1 MTQNIEQLLRKSRAI
16 ISLQGREYVTFRGLL
31 YVAHESGLE
40 SIDVELVSWDAET
53 RSAIC
58 RATVKGARGTFS
70 DIGDASP
77 SNVNKMIANA
87 CLRMASTRAQ
97 GRALRSYLG
106 VGITSLEEL
115 PGDAPKEPPAPA
127 TKASTK
133 KTPTKKTSTKKTE
146 EPFDYRAAAAWAV
159 KVGAFKTV
167 EEAEKEARVTL
178 GGGTLTNAQRRSMWR
193 KRCEGAT
200 T

>member
-1 MTQNIEQLLRKSRAI
+1 MSQNIEQLLRKSRAI

-115 PGDAPKEPPAPA
+115 PGDAPKEPPAPT
-127 TKASTK
+127 TKAS
-133 KTPTKKTSTKKTE
+133 TKKTSTKKTE
-146 EPFDYRAAAAWAV
+146 AFDFAAAAAWAV
-159 KVGAFKTV
+159 KVGAFETIQ
-167 EEAEKEARVTL
+167 EAEKEARVTL
-178 GGGTLTNAQRRSMWR
+178 GGGTLTNGQRRVMWR
-193 KRCEGAT
+193 KRCEGGKG
-200 T
+200 

>member
-1 MTQNIEQLLRKSRAI
+1 MSQNIEQLLRKSRAI

-127 TKASTK
+127 TK
-133 KTPTKKTSTKKTE
+133 TPTKKT
-146 EPFDYRAAAAWAV
+146 EPFDFAAAAAWAV

-167 EEAEKEARVTL
+167 QEAEKEARVTL
-178 GGGTLTNAQRRSMWR
+178 GGGTLTNAQRRVMWR
-193 KRCEGAT
+193 KRCEGGKG
-200 T
+200 

>member
-77 SNVNKMIANA
+77 ANVNKMIANA
-87 CLRMASTRAQ
+87 CLRMSSTRSQ
-97 GRALRSYLG
+97 SRALRSYLG
-106 VGITSLEEL
+106 IGITSVEEL

-133 KTPTKKTSTKKTE
+133 KTSTKKTE
-146 EPFDYRAAAAWAV
+146 PFDFAAAAAWAV

-178 GGGTLTNAQRRSMWR
+178 GGGTLTNGQRRSMWR
-193 KRCEGAT
+193 KRCEGGKG
-200 T
+200 

>member
-115 PGDAPKEPPAPA
+115 PGDPPKEPPPPAPKKAPA
-127 TKASTK
+127 KKAPAPK
-133 KTPTKKTSTKKTE
+133 KE
-146 EPFDYRAAAAWAV
+146 EPFDFAAAAAWAV
-159 KVGAFKTV
+159 KVGAFETV
-167 EEAEKEARVTL
+167 EAAEKEARATL
-178 GGGTLTNAQRRSMWR
+178 GGGTLSNGQRRSMWR
-193 KRCEGAT
+193 RRCEGARG
-200 T
+200 

>member
-133 KTPTKKTSTKKTE
+133 KTSTKKTE
-146 EPFDYRAAAAWAV
+146 EPFDFGAAAAWAV
-159 KVGAFKTV
+159 KVGAFETIQ
-167 EEAEKEARVTL
+167 EAEKEARVTL

>member
-133 KTPTKKTSTKKTE
+133 KTPTKKTE
-146 EPFDYRAAAAWAV
+146 AFDFAAAAAWAV
-159 KVGAFKTV
+159 KVGAFKTIQ
-167 EEAEKEARVTL
+167 EAEKEARVTL
-178 GGGTLTNAQRRSMWR
+178 GGGTLTNGQRRSMWR
-193 KRCEGAT
+193 KRCEGGKG
-200 T
+200 

>member
-87 CLRMASTRAQ
+87 CLRMSSTRSQ
-97 GRALRSYLG
+97 SRALRSYLG
-106 VGITSLEEL
+106 IGITSVEEL
-115 PGDAPKEPPAPA
+115 PGDSPKEDPRDPRG
-127 TKASTK
+127 
-133 KTPTKKTSTKKTE
+133 
-146 EPFDYRAAAAWAV
+146 FDFEAAAAWAV
-159 KVGAFKTV
+159 KVGAFETV

-178 GGGTLTNAQRRSMWR
+178 GGGTLTNGQRRSMWR